1 METKHFS
8 LTGTYQAMYTI
19 SNAVFIPF
27 PWNFSMP
34 LLYLAIN
41 EWNVLSI
48 VLPLLIPKF
57 N

>member
-8 LTGTYQAMYTI
+8 LTGTYQTMYTI

-41 EWNVLSI
+41 ECSVHSVTLTYTKI
-48 VLPLLIPKF
+48 
-57 N
+57 

>member
-48 VLPLLIPKF
+48 LLP
-57 N
+57 